1 MEENFMPRPNTSLA
15 RVITRTVAA
24 EISGPMPSP
33 SRIRMFMKAGFLG
46 VSEGRFLPV
55 RGTWYAVSVSR
66 SRRGAGRGA
75 PHESVSMNVAG
86 LAKGAAGAQSPT
98 KSPTLALADFATSLR
113 GEDLP
118 ARVVDALG
126 DLFLDYL
133 RVASIGADM
142 AWSGWARD
150 YLAALGRH
158 GAAPVLFDKTGCD
171 PVGAAFL
178 NATYA
183 GSIDADD
190 THVGSMLH
198 PGSIVFSAALAVCG
212 RASGANFLAAVAAG
226 YEAMIRI
233 GLSIQPTHF
242 RRGFQSTATCGG
254 FGAAVAASRLLFAS
268 MAEANRRIAEAIGIV
283 ASFSGGLT
291 QFYQSGST
299 VKRIHAARAAE
310 NGVTAA
316 FLVAEG
322 FSGPTDI
329 IEGSN
334 GFARAYAD
342 AFEPAIITDN
352 LGSAYL
358 LDGVTVKGHAASAR
372 VQAAIEGVLG
382 LCRTHRVAAADITDL
397 YVGIP
402 AVILG
407 RLTIP
412 RPVDVQ
418 AAQMSLPHSVALAA
432 VLAPK
437 AGDGFALSVR
447 DYEKSISDNAVKEV
461 ERHVRCEV
469 DPEVEKATTAESVPA
484 RIIIKLKSG
493 ATLTTFVPA
502 PKGSPSRPF
511 TPADHAARFR
521 RELERRWPT
530 A

>member
-1 MEENFMPRPNTSLA
+1 MTATVEANSA
-15 RVITRTVAA
+15 VI
-24 EISGPMPSP
+24 G
-33 SRIRMFMKAGFLG
+33 
-46 VSEGRFLPV
+46 
-55 RGTWYAVSVSR
+55 
-66 SRRGAGRGA
+66 
-75 PHESVSMNVAG
+75 VAG
-86 LAKGAAGAQSPT
+86 STGSPT
-98 KSPTLALADFATSLR
+98 KALAGFAARLR
-113 GEDLP
+113 GDDLS
-118 ARVVDALG
+118 ASVVAALG

-133 RVASIGADM
+133 RVGSIGADM
-142 AWSGWARD
+142 EWSGWARR
-150 YLAALGRH
+150 YMATLKRQG
-158 GAAPVLFDKTGCD
+158 GAPVLFSETGCD
-171 PVGAAFL
+171 PAGSAFL
-178 NATYA
+178 NTTFA

-198 PGSIVFSAALAVCG
+198 PGSIVFSSALAVCG
-212 RASGANFLAAVAAG
+212 GCSGSEFLAAVAAG
-226 YEAMIRI
+226 YETMIRI

-242 RRGFQSTATCGG
+242 RRGFQSTSTCGG

-268 MAEANRRIAEAIGIV
+268 ARNADHLIAEAIGIV

-310 NGVTAA
+310 NGVTASL
-316 FLVAEG
+316 LVAEG

-352 LGSAYL
+352 LGSAYM

-372 VQAAIEGVLG
+372 VQAAVEGVLD
-382 LCRTHRVAAADITDL
+382 LCREHRVAADDIADF

-432 VLAPK
+432 VLAAK

-447 DYEKSISDNAVKEV
+447 DYEQSLADSAVKEV

-469 DPEVEKATTAESVPA
+469 DPEVERATTAESVPA
-484 RIIIKLKSG
+484 RVVLTLKSG

-511 TPADHAARFR
+511 TPADHAARFH
-521 RELERRWPT
+521 RELGRRWPEERCD
-530 A
+530 AVVEMSRNFLRLDDMGELVRLIVS

>member
-1 MEENFMPRPNTSLA
+1 M
-15 RVITRTVAA
+15 TVAGSA
-24 EISGPMPSP
+24 KSVSAGMPGL
-33 SRIRMFMKAGFLG
+33 AGEPTKVLSSFAAALRG
-46 VSEGRFLPV
+46 GDLPV
-55 RGTWYAVSVSR
+55 S
-66 SRRGAGRGA
+66 
-75 PHESVSMNVAG
+75 
-86 LAKGAAGAQSPT
+86 
-98 KSPTLALADFATSLR
+98 
-113 GEDLP
+113 
-118 ARVVDALG
+118 VVDALG
-126 DLFLDYL
+126 DLLLDYL
-133 RVASIGADM
+133 RVGSIGADM
-142 AWSGWARD
+142 EWSGWARH
-150 YLAALGRH
+150 YMAAMKRQGS
-158 GAAPVLFDKTGCD
+158 APVLFTKTGCD
-171 PVGAAFL
+171 PVGSAFL
-178 NATYA
+178 NTTFA

-198 PGSIVFSAALAVCG
+198 PGSIVFSSALAVCG
-212 RASGANFLAAVAAG
+212 ECSGSEFLAAVAAG
-226 YEAMIRI
+226 YETMIRI

-242 RRGFQSTATCGG
+242 RRGFQSTSTCGG
-254 FGAAVAASRLLFAS
+254 FGAAVAASRLLFAGT
-268 MAEANRRIAEAIGIV
+268 AEADRHIAEAIGIV

-299 VKRIHAARAAE
+299 VKRIHAAHAAE

-352 LGSAYL
+352 LGSVYL

-372 VQAAIEGVLG
+372 VQAAVEGVVN
-382 LCRTHRVAAADITDL
+382 LCREHRVVAADIIDL

-407 RLTIP
+407 RLTIA

-432 VLAPK
+432 VLASK
-437 AGDGFALSVR
+437 AGEGFALSVR
-447 DYEKSISDNAVKEV
+447 DYEQSISDGVVKDV

-469 DPEVEKATTAESVPA
+469 DPEVENATTAESVPA
-484 RIIIKLKSG
+484 RIVIKLKSG
-493 ATLTTFVPA
+493 AMLTTFVPA

-511 TPADHAARFR
+511 TPVDHAARFR
-521 RELERRWPT
+521 LELERRWPAERCNAIVEMSRNLLGLKT
-530 A
+530 MRELVGLIAS

>member
-1 MEENFMPRPNTSLA
+1 M
-15 RVITRTVAA
+15 TVA
-24 EISGPMPSP
+24 GPAKSVAVGAPGSAGAPTKML
-33 SRIRMFMKAGFLG
+33 AGF
-46 VSEGRFLPV
+46 
-55 RGTWYAVSVSR
+55 
-66 SRRGAGRGA
+66 
-75 PHESVSMNVAG
+75 
-86 LAKGAAGAQSPT
+86 AAA
-98 KSPTLALADFATSLR
+98 LR
-113 GEDLP
+113 GGDLP
-118 ARVVDALG
+118 ASVINALG

-133 RVASIGADM
+133 RVGSIGADM
-142 AWSGWARD
+142 EWSDWARH
-150 YLAALGRH
+150 YMAANKRQGS
-158 GAAPVLFDKTGCD
+158 APVLFTKTGCD
-171 PVGAAFL
+171 PVGSAFL
-178 NATYA
+178 NTTFA

-198 PGSIVFSAALAVCG
+198 PGSIVFSSALAVCG
-212 RASGANFLAAVAAG
+212 ERSGSEFLAAVAAG

-242 RRGFQSTATCGG
+242 RRGFQSTSTCGG
-254 FGAAVAASRLLFAS
+254 FGAAVAASRLLFAGT
-268 MAEANRRIAEAIGIV
+268 ADADRHIAEAIGIV

-316 FLVAEG
+316 LLVAEG

-352 LGSAYL
+352 LGTAYL
-358 LDGVTVKGHAASAR
+358 LGGVTVKGHAASAR
-372 VQAAIEGVLG
+372 VQAAVEGVID
-382 LCRTHRVAAADITDL
+382 LCREYRVAAADIVDL

-412 RPVDVQ
+412 RPIDVQ
-418 AAQMSLPHSVALAA
+418 AAQMSLPHSVSLAA

-437 AGDGFALSVR
+437 AGDGFALSVC
-447 DYEKSISDNAVKEV
+447 DYEQSISDSAVKEV
-461 ERHVRCEV
+461 EQLVRCEV
-469 DPEVEKATTAESVPA
+469 DPEVEAATTAESVPA
-484 RIIIKLKSG
+484 RIVMKLKSG
-493 ATLTTFVPA
+493 ATLTTFVSA

-521 RELERRWPT
+521 RELERRWPAARCDAIIET
-530 A
+530 SRNLLGLKNMRELVGLIAS

>member
-1 MEENFMPRPNTSLA
+1 MTVNASAP
-15 RVITRTVAA
+15 TRA
-24 EISGPMPSP
+24 
-33 SRIRMFMKAGFLG
+33 LG
-46 VSEGRFLPV
+46 
-55 RGTWYAVSVSR
+55 
-66 SRRGAGRGA
+66 
-75 PHESVSMNVAG
+75 
-86 LAKGAAGAQSPT
+86 
-98 KSPTLALADFATSLR
+98 DFAAQLR
-113 GEDLP
+113 GKALP
-118 ARVVDALG
+118 ASITGALG

-142 AWSGWARD
+142 EWSSWSRD
-150 YLAALGRH
+150 YLKALGRV
-158 GAAPVLFDKTGCD
+158 GGGAPVLFDKKGSD
-171 PVGAAFL
+171 PVGSAFL
-178 NATYA
+178 NTTYA

-198 PGSIVFSAALAVCG
+198 PGSIVFSAALAVAG
-212 RASGANFLAAVAAG
+212 DAPGDDFVAAVAAG

-254 FGAAVAASRLLFAS
+254 FGAAVAAARLLFRN
-268 MAEANRRIAEAIGIV
+268 EADAGRRIAETIGLV

-299 VKRIHAARAAE
+299 VKRIHAARSSE
-310 NGVTAA
+310 NGTAA
-316 FLVAEG
+316 ALLVSKG

-342 AFEPAIITDN
+342 AFDPSIILN
-352 LGSAYL
+352 GLGSDYL
-358 LDGVTVKGHAASAR
+358 MSGVTVKGHACSAR
-372 VQAAIEGVLG
+372 VQAAVEGMLA
-382 LCRTHRVAAADITDL
+382 LCREQQIAADAIEDL

-437 AGDGFALSVR
+437 AGEGFALSVR
-447 DYEKSISDNAVKEV
+447 DYQDSLQDKAVKEV
-461 ERHVRCEV
+461 ERRTRCEV
-469 DPEVEKATTAESVPA
+469 DPEVEAATTAESVPA
-484 RIIIKLKSG
+484 KIVLKLKSG
-493 ATLTTFVPA
+493 ATHTVFVPA

-511 TPADHAARFR
+511 TRADHEARFR
-521 RELERRWPT
+521 GELQRRWPKGQCDEIVGLSRRLASLPDMRELT
-530 A
+530 KLLS

>member
-1 MEENFMPRPNTSLA
+1 MVCRIGERKSTWCP
-15 RVITRTVAA
+15 A
-24 EISGPMPSP
+24 E
-33 SRIRMFMKAGFLG
+33 
-46 VSEGRFLPV
+46 
-55 RGTWYAVSVSR
+55 
-66 SRRGAGRGA
+66 GA
-75 PHESVSMNVAG
+75 PHESVSMNVSE
-86 LAKGAAGAQSPT
+86 LAEGAAGAQSLT
-98 KSPTLALADFATSLR
+98 KSPTSALADFAASLR

-118 ARVVDALG
+118 AHVVDALG

-150 YLAALGRH
+150 YLSSLGRH

-178 NATYA
+178 NTTYA

-212 RASGANFLAAVAAG
+212 RANGADFLAAVAAG

-254 FGAAVAASRLLFAS
+254 FGAAVAASRLLFGGK
-268 MAEANRRIAEAIGIV
+268 AEADVDAVRRIAESIGMV

-310 NGVTAA
+310 NGVAA
-316 FLVAEG
+316 ALLVAKG

-329 IEGSN
+329 LEGAN

-342 AFEPAIITDN
+342 AFDPGIITGA
-352 LGSAYL
+352 LGRDYL
-358 LDGVTVKGHAASAR
+358 LDGVTVKGHACSAR
-372 VQAAIEGVLG
+372 VQAAVEGVVA
-382 LCRTHRVAAADITDL
+382 LCRAHGVASEAIEEL

-402 AVILG
+402 SVILG

-432 VLAPK
+432 FLAPK
-437 AGDGFALSVR
+437 ADDGFALSVR
-447 DYEKSISDNAVKEV
+447 DYEDSIANATLKAIEQRVT
-461 ERHVRCEV
+461 CEV
-469 DPEVEKATTAESVPA
+469 DPEVEKATTAELVPA
-484 RIIIKLKSG
+484 RIVLKLKSG
-493 ATLTTFVPA
+493 TTHTIFVPA
-502 PKGSPSRPF
+502 SKGSPSNPF
-511 TPADHAARFR
+511 TRADHAARFR
-521 RELERRWPT
+521 SELERRWPAARCDEIVDLSRRIVALPDMMQVT
-530 A
+530 ALLA